1 MSRNFMKKQ
10 KVSFDKLPITISAQL
25 DLLQDR
31 GMIINNIE
39 DAIHNLTHINYYRL
53 SAYWLPYELNS
64 THNFKENTN
73 LNIILNH
80 YKFDRELRLH
90 ILKAIERIEVSLR
103 SNMAHILSLKYSTHP
118 HLQKDIFSNNDKYN
132 NTLQK
137 LKNEIN
143 KSNELFIKH
152 FKNNYREEL
161 PPIWASVELMTIGQ
175 ISNWYSNLKHRKD
188 RNDISKIYG
197 LNETILKSFMHHLTI
212 IRNISAHHSRLW
224 NRRFMFT
231 FKLPN
236 NPTELSSKINHNS
249 TNSIFN
255 TIIMIDYFM
264 GIIDKDN
271 SWSKKLDEL
280 IISYNINKGSM
291 GFPLAK

>member
-1 MSRNFMKKQ
+1 MKNRK
-10 KVSFDKLPITISAQL
+10 KSFNKFPTTILEQIN
-25 DLLQDR
+25 LLRSR
-31 GMIINNIE
+31 GMTIVNNE

-53 SAYWLPYELNS
+53 SAYWLPYELDN
-64 THNFKENTN
+64 THNFKKNTKFTE
-73 LNIILNH
+73 ILNH
-80 YKFDRELRLH
+80 YRFDRELRLH

-103 SNMAHILSLKYSTHP
+103 SNMANILALKYGTHP
-118 HLQKDIFSNNDKYN
+118 HLQPNIFSNNDKYN
-132 NTLQK
+132 KTLQK
-137 LKNEIN
+137 LKNEIIR
-143 KSNELFIKH
+143 SNELFIKH
-152 FKNNYREEL
+152 FNNTYNEEL

-236 NPTELSSKINHNS
+236 NPIELSTKINYTS

-255 TIIMIDYFM
+255 TVIMIDYLM
-264 GIIDKDN
+264 GKIDKN
-271 SWSKKLDEL
+271 NHWYKKLNDL
-280 IISYNINKGSM
+280 ISSHNINKTSM
-291 GFPLAK
+291 GFPKN

>member
-1 MSRNFMKKQ
+1 MKKQ
-10 KVSFDKLPITISAQL
+10 KISFNKLPTTVQEQL
-25 DLLQDR
+25 SLLQSR
-31 GMIINNIE
+31 GMIVDNSV

-53 SAYWLPYELNS
+53 SAYWLPYELNN
-64 THNFKENTN
+64 THNFKKDTN
-73 LNIILNH
+73 FTNILNH

-103 SNMAHILSLKYSTHP
+103 SNMAHILSLKYGTHP
-118 HLQKDIFSNNDKYN
+118 HLQLNIFSNHDKYN
-132 NTLQK
+132 ITLQK
-137 LKNEIN
+137 LKSEIN
-143 KSNELFIKH
+143 RSNELFIKH
-152 FKNNYREEL
+152 FNNTYSEEL

-175 ISNWYSNLKHRKD
+175 ISNWYSNLKYRKD

-212 IRNISAHHSRLW
+212 VRNISAHHSRLW

-249 TNSIFN
+249 TNSLFN
-255 TIIMIDYFM
+255 TIVMIDYFM
-264 GIIDKDN
+264 KKIDSNNDWY
-271 SWSKKLDEL
+271 SEL
-280 IISYNINKGSM
+280 NDLIRLYSINKSSM
-291 GFPLAK
+291 GFPTNK

>member
-1 MSRNFMKKQ
+1 MKKQ
-10 KVSFDKLPITISAQL
+10 KISFNKLPISIAEQL
-25 DLLQDR
+25 NLLKNR
-31 GMIINNIE
+31 GMIIDNIE
-39 DAIHNLTHINYYRL
+39 DSIHNLTHINYYRL
-53 SAYWLPYELNS
+53 SAYWLPYELNN
-64 THNFKENTN
+64 THKFKENTN
-73 LNIILNH
+73 FTEILNH

-103 SNMAHILSLKYSTHP
+103 SNMAHILSLKYGTHP
-118 HLQKDIFSNNDKYN
+118 HLQSDIFSNNDRYN

-137 LKNEIN
+137 LKSEIN
-143 KSNELFIKH
+143 RSNELFIKH
-152 FKNNYREEL
+152 FNNTYTEEL

-236 NPTELSSKINHNS
+236 NPTELSTKINKNS
-249 TNSIFN
+249 TNLIFN
-255 TIIMIDYFM
+255 TIIIIDYFM
-264 GIIDKDN
+264 EIIEKN
-271 SWSKKLDEL
+271 NNWYKKLNDL
-280 IISYNINKGSM
+280 ISLYNINKNSM
-291 GFPLAK
+291 GFPETK

>member
-1 MSRNFMKKQ
+1 MKKQ
-10 KVSFDKLPITISAQL
+10 KVSFDKLPITISEQL
-25 DLLQDR
+25 NLLQNR
-31 GMIINNIE
+31 GMIIDNIDE
-39 DAIHNLTHINYYRL
+39 ATHNLTHINYYRL
-53 SAYWLPYELNS
+53 SAYWLPYELLNS
-64 THNFKENTN
+64 HNFKENTN
-73 LNIILNH
+73 FQEILNH

-90 ILKAIERIEVSLR
+90 ILKAIERIEISLR
-103 SNMAHILSLKYSTHP
+103 SNMAHILSLKYGTHP

-137 LKNEIN
+137 LKSEIN
-143 KSNELFIKH
+143 RSNELFIKH
-152 FKNNYREEL
+152 FNNSYKEEL
-161 PPIWASVELMTIGQ
+161 PPLWASVELMTIGQ

-236 NPTELSSKINHNS
+236 NPAELSSKINHNN

-255 TIIMIDYFM
+255 TIIMIEYFM
-264 GIIDKDN
+264 NIIDKDT
-271 SWSKKLDEL
+271 SWYKELNEL
-280 IISYNINKGSM
+280 IVSYDINKDSM
-291 GFPLAK
+291 GFPVDK